1 MVVAAFNYLL
11 CKTYN
16 SYSLLICLFLDLSKK
31 ISSVN
36 GLEARKA
43 AWEVIQAVG
52 GGAFADVALERIFNL
67 YSFKSVDKALVTELS
82 YGSIRQR
89 YYLDCWIDFL
99 GKVPAKKQP
108 PLLRWLL
115 HLGLYQ
121 ILKMKRIPPAAA
133 INTTVEL
140 AKTHHLKKLAPVVN
154 GILRSALR
162 RKEKG
167 LQLPKSNNPTLELA
181 KNESLPLW
189 FADELIAWKGVEY
202 ANKIANAFNRISPID
217 IRVNKLRADLKDVK
231 EIFDSSGIQNQ
242 IIPKCPY
249 GLEVRPGEGEPRK
262 WPGYEEGKWSVQD
275 RSSQLIAPLLGPL
288 PGEKILDACAAP
300 GGKSTHI
307 AELMNNE
314 GKIWSVDRSSRRSK
328 KIFANTERLGIN
340 CLQLLVSDSNEL
352 LAKHPEWKSF
362 FDRILIDAPCSG
374 LGTLARHPDARWRM
388 NKDNIQKLVL
398 LQSQLLNSIT
408 PLLKNGGKL
417 VYSTCTIHPEENF
430 NQIKNFLQLKSEFLL
445 EYEKQIWPGEED
457 NGDGFYIAVLNKLK
471 NQ

>member
-1 MVVAAFNYLL
+1 MSENLSSI
-11 CKTYN
+11 KG
-16 SYSLLICLFLDLSKK
+16 LD
-31 ISSVN
+31 
-36 GLEARKA
+36 ARKA

-52 GGAFADVALERIFNL
+52 GGSFADVALERIFNL
-67 YSFKSVDKALVTELS
+67 YSFKSIDKALITELS
-82 YGSIRQR
+82 YGAIRQR
-89 YYLDCWIDFL
+89 YFLDCWIDYL

-121 ILKMKRIPPAAA
+121 VLKMKRIPPAAA

-162 RKEKG
+162 SKERG
-167 LQLPKSNNPTLELA
+167 LLLPKSNNPSLELA
-181 KNESLPLW
+181 KNESLPVWL
-189 FADELIAWKGVEY
+189 AEELIAWKGVEH
-202 ANKIANAFNRISPID
+202 AQQIAKAFNSVSPID
-217 IRVNKLRADLKDVK
+217 IRVNRLRADLKEVK
-231 EIFDSSGIQNQ
+231 EIFDSCGIHNQ
-242 IIPKCPY
+242 VIPNCPY
-249 GLEVRPGEGEPRK
+249 GLEVRAGVGEPRK

-275 RSSQLIAPLLGPL
+275 RSSQLIAPSLGPL

-307 AELMNNE
+307 AELINNE
-314 GKIWSVDRSSRRSK
+314 GNLWSVDRSSRRSK
-328 KIFANTERLGIN
+328 KILANSERLGTK
-340 CLQLLVSDSNEL
+340 CLQILVADSNEL
-352 LAKHPEWKSF
+352 LLKKPDWKGF

-388 NKDNIQKLVL
+388 NQDNIQQLVAV
-398 LQSQLLNSIT
+398 QSQLLNSLA

-417 VYSTCTIHPEENF
+417 VYSTCTIHPEENSH
-430 NQIKNFLQLKSEFLL
+430 QIKNFLQSKSEFLL
-445 EYEKQIWPGEED
+445 EYEKQIWPGEGD

>member
-1 MVVAAFNYLL
+1 M
-11 CKTYN
+11 T
-16 SYSLLICLFLDLSKK
+16 SITGLDT
-31 ISSVN
+31 
-36 GLEARKA
+36 RRA
-43 AWEVIQAVG
+43 AWEVIKAVG
-52 GGAFADVALERIFNL
+52 GGAFADVALERVFNL
-67 YSFKSVDKALVTELS
+67 YSFKSLDKALITELS
-82 YGSIRQR
+82 YGAIRQR
-89 YYLDCWIDFL
+89 YNLDCWIDFL

-162 RKEKG
+162 TKEKG
-167 LQLPKSNNPTLELA
+167 LQLPKSNNLNLELA

-189 FADELIAWKGVEY
+189 LVDELIAWKGVED
-202 ANKIANAFNRISPID
+202 AIKIAKAFNRISPID

-231 EIFDSSGIQNQ
+231 ELFDACGIQNQ
-242 IIPKCPY
+242 IIPNCPY
-249 GLEVRPGEGEPRK
+249 GLEVRAGVGEPRR
-262 WPGYEEGKWSVQD
+262 WPGFEEGKWSVQD
-275 RSSQLIAPLLGPL
+275 RSSQLIAPSLGPL

-307 AELMNNE
+307 AELMSNKGE
-314 GKIWSVDRSSRRSK
+314 IWSVDRSSRRSK
-328 KIFANTERLGIN
+328 KILANSERLGIH
-340 CLQLLVSDSNEL
+340 CLQILVSDSNQL
-352 LAKHPEWKSF
+352 LVKHPEWKGF

-388 NKDNIQKLVL
+388 NKENIQKLVL

-417 VYSTCTIHPEENF
+417 VYSTCTIHPDENF
-430 NQIKNFLQLKSEFLL
+430 NQIQNFLKLNTELSL

-471 NQ
+471 NPYN

>member
-1 MVVAAFNYLL
+1 LSENLSSI
-11 CKTYN
+11 KG
-16 SYSLLICLFLDLSKK
+16 LD
-31 ISSVN
+31 
-36 GLEARKA
+36 ARKA

-52 GGAFADVALERIFNL
+52 GGSFADVALERIFNL
-67 YSFKSVDKALVTELS
+67 YSFKSIDKALITELS
-82 YGSIRQR
+82 YGAIRQR
-89 YYLDCWIDFL
+89 YYLDCWIDHL

-121 ILKMKRIPPAAA
+121 VLKMKRIPPAAA

-162 RKEKG
+162 SKERG
-167 LQLPKSNNPTLELA
+167 LLLPKSNNPSLELA
-181 KNESLPLW
+181 KNESLPVWL
-189 FADELIAWKGVEY
+189 AEELIAWKGVEH
-202 ANKIANAFNRISPID
+202 AQQIAKAFNSVSPID

-231 EIFDSSGIQNQ
+231 EIFDSCGMDNKGIPN
-242 IIPKCPY
+242 CPY
-249 GLEVRPGEGEPRK
+249 GLEVRAGVGEPRN

-275 RSSQLIAPLLGPL
+275 RSSQLIAPSLGPL

-307 AELMNNE
+307 AELINNE
-314 GKIWSVDRSSRRSK
+314 GNLWSVDRSSRRSK
-328 KIFANTERLGIN
+328 KILANSERLGTK
-340 CLQLLVSDSNEL
+340 CLQILVADSNEL
-352 LAKHPEWKSF
+352 LLKKPDWKGF

-388 NKDNIQKLVL
+388 NQDNIQQLVAV
-398 LQSQLLNSIT
+398 QSQLLNSLA

-417 VYSTCTIHPEENF
+417 VYSTCTIHPEENSH
-430 NQIKNFLQLKSEFLL
+430 QIKNFLQSKSEFLL
-445 EYEKQIWPGEED
+445 EYEKQIWPGEGD

-471 NQ
+471 N

>member
-1 MVVAAFNYLL
+1 MSKNLSSI
-11 CKTYN
+11 KG
-16 SYSLLICLFLDLSKK
+16 LD
-31 ISSVN
+31 
-36 GLEARKA
+36 ARKA

-67 YSFKSVDKALVTELS
+67 SSFKSIDKALITELS
-82 YGSIRQR
+82 YGAIRQR
-89 YYLDCWIDFL
+89 YYLDCWIDHL

-121 ILKMKRIPPAAA
+121 VLKMKRIPPAAA

-162 RKEKG
+162 SKERG
-167 LQLPKSNNPTLELA
+167 LLLPKSNNPSLELA
-181 KNESLPLW
+181 KNESLPVWL
-189 FADELIAWKGVEY
+189 AEELIAWKGVEH
-202 ANKIANAFNRISPID
+202 AQQIAKAFNSVSPID

-231 EIFDSSGIQNQ
+231 EIFDSCGMDNKV
-242 IIPKCPY
+242 IPNCPY
-249 GLEVRPGEGEPRK
+249 GLEVRAGLGEPRK

-275 RSSQLIAPLLGPL
+275 RSSQLIAPSLGPL

-307 AELMNNE
+307 AELINNE
-314 GKIWSVDRSSRRSK
+314 GNLWSVDRSSRRSK
-328 KIFANTERLGIN
+328 KILANSERLGTK
-340 CLQLLVSDSNEL
+340 CLQILVADSNEL
-352 LAKHPEWKSF
+352 LLKKPDWKGF

-388 NKDNIQKLVL
+388 NQDNIQQLVAV
-398 LQSQLLNSIT
+398 QSQLLNSLAS
-408 PLLKNGGKL
+408 LLKNGGKL
-417 VYSTCTIHPEENF
+417 VYSTCTIHPEENSH
-430 NQIKNFLQLKSEFLL
+430 QIKNFLQSKSEFLL
-445 EYEKQIWPGEED
+445 EYEKQIWPGEGD

>member
-1 MVVAAFNYLL
+1 MLL
-11 CKTYN
+11 SENLSSQKG
-16 SYSLLICLFLDLSKK
+16 LDT
-31 ISSVN
+31 
-36 GLEARKA
+36 RKA
-43 AWEVIQAVG
+43 AWRVIQAVG

-67 YSFKSVDKALVTELS
+67 YSFKSIDKSLITELS

-89 YYLDCWIDFL
+89 YFLDCWIDYL

-121 ILKMKRIPPAAA
+121 VLKMKRIPPAAA

-140 AKTHHLKKLAPVVN
+140 AKTHQLKNLAPVVN

-162 RKEKG
+162 SKERG
-167 LQLPKSNNPTLELA
+167 LLLPKSNNPSLELA

-189 FADELIAWKGVEY
+189 FTDELISWKGVED
-202 ANKIANAFNRISPID
+202 ANKIAKAFNCISPID
-217 IRVNKLRADLKDVK
+217 IRVNKLRADLKEVK
-231 EIFDSSGIQNQ
+231 EIFDSCGIHNQ
-242 IIPKCPY
+242 VIPNCPY
-249 GLEVRPGEGEPRK
+249 GLEVRAGVGEPRK

-275 RSSQLIAPLLGPL
+275 RSSQLIARSLGPL

-307 AELMNNE
+307 AELINNE
-314 GKIWSVDRSSRRSK
+314 GKVWSVDRSSKRSK
-328 KIFANTERLGIN
+328 KILANSERLGTK
-340 CLQLLVSDSNEL
+340 CLQILVADSNDL
-352 LAKHPEWKSF
+352 LLKNPSWKGF

-388 NKDNIQKLVL
+388 NQDNIQELVAV
-398 LQSQLLNSIT
+398 QNRLLNSLA
-408 PLLKNGGKL
+408 PLLKSGGTL

-430 NQIKNFLQLKSEFLL
+430 NQIKNFLQLKSEFSL

-471 NQ
+471 N

>member
-1 MVVAAFNYLL
+1 MSENLSSI
-11 CKTYN
+11 KG
-16 SYSLLICLFLDLSKK
+16 LD
-31 ISSVN
+31 
-36 GLEARKA
+36 ARKA
-43 AWEVIQAVG
+43 AWDVIQAVG

-67 YSFKSVDKALVTELS
+67 YSFKSIDKGLITELS
-82 YGSIRQR
+82 YGAIRQR
-89 YYLDCWIDFL
+89 YYLDCWIDHL

-121 ILKMKRIPPAAA
+121 VLKMKRIPPAAA

-162 RKEKG
+162 SKERG
-167 LQLPKSNNPTLELA
+167 LLLPKSNNPSLELA

-189 FADELIAWKGVEY
+189 LADELINWKGLEDSK
-202 ANKIANAFNRISPID
+202 KIAKAFNCISPID
-217 IRVNKLRADLKDVK
+217 IRVNRLRADLKEVK
-231 EIFDSSGIQNQ
+231 EIFDSCGIHNQ
-242 IIPKCPY
+242 VIPNCPY
-249 GLEVRPGEGEPRK
+249 GLEVRAGVGEPRK

-275 RSSQLIAPLLGPL
+275 RSSQLIAPSLGPL

-307 AELMNNE
+307 AELINNE
-314 GKIWSVDRSSRRSK
+314 GNLWSVDRSSRRSK
-328 KIFANTERLGIN
+328 KILANSERLGTK
-340 CLQLLVSDSNEL
+340 CLQILVADSNEL
-352 LAKHPEWKSF
+352 LLKKPDWKGF

-388 NKDNIQKLVL
+388 NQDNIQQLVAV
-398 LQSQLLNSIT
+398 QSQLLNSLA

-417 VYSTCTIHPEENF
+417 VYSTCTIHPEENSH
-430 NQIKNFLQLKSEFLL
+430 QIKNFLQSKSEFLL
-445 EYEKQIWPGEED
+445 EYEKQIWPGEGD

-471 NQ
+471 N

>member
-1 MVVAAFNYLL
+1 M
-11 CKTYN
+11 
-16 SYSLLICLFLDLSKK
+16 SKK
-31 ISSVN
+31 ISAAN

-43 AWEVIQAVG
+43 AWEIVQAVG
-52 GGAFADVALERIFNL
+52 GGAFADVALERIFKL
-67 YSFKSVDKALVTELS
+67 YSFKSLDKALITELS
-82 YGSIRQR
+82 YGAIRQR

-121 ILKMKRIPPAAA
+121 ILKMKRIPPSAA

-140 AKTHHLKKLAPVVN
+140 AKIHHLKKLAPVVN

-162 RKEKG
+162 TKEKG
-167 LQLPKSNNPTLELA
+167 LQLPKSNNPNLELA
-181 KNESLPLW
+181 KSESLPLW
-189 FADELIAWKGVEY
+189 FADELIAWKGIKD
-202 ANKIANAFNRISPID
+202 AHKIAKAFNCVSPID
-217 IRVNKLRADLKDVK
+217 IRVNKLRADLKEVK
-231 EIFDSSGIQNQ
+231 EIFDFCGINNQ
-242 IIPKCPY
+242 VIPNCPY
-249 GLEVRPGEGEPRK
+249 GLEIRSGLGEPRK

-275 RSSQLIAPLLGPL
+275 RSSQLIAPSLGPL

-314 GKIWSVDRSSRRSK
+314 GKVWSVDRSPRRSK
-328 KIFANTERLGIN
+328 KILANSERLGTN
-340 CLQLLVSDSNEL
+340 CLQLLVADSNEL
-352 LAKHPEWKSF
+352 LAKYPQWKSF

-374 LGTLARHPDARWRM
+374 LGTLSRHPDARWRM
-388 NKDNIQKLVL
+388 NKDNIQQLVL
-398 LQSQLLNSIT
+398 LQSQLLNSLST
-408 PLLKNGGKL
+408 LLKNGGKL

-457 NGDGFYIAVLNKLK
+457 NGDGFYIAILNKLK

>member
-1 MVVAAFNYLL
+1 
-11 CKTYN
+11 
-16 SYSLLICLFLDLSKK
+16 LIKKLSSTKGLDT
-31 ISSVN
+31 
-36 GLEARKA
+36 RKA

-67 YSFKSVDKALVTELS
+67 YSFKLIDKALITELS
-82 YGSIRQR
+82 YGAIRQR
-89 YYLDCWIDFL
+89 YFLDCWIDSL

-121 ILKMKRIPPAAA
+121 ILKMNRIPPAAA

-167 LQLPKSNNPTLELA
+167 LLLPKSNNPILELA
-181 KNESLPLW
+181 KNESIPPWL
-189 FADELIAWKGVEY
+189 ADELIAWKGVQDAY
-202 ANKIANAFNRISPID
+202 RIAKSFNSISPID
-217 IRVNKLRADLKDVK
+217 IRVNKLRADIKDVK
-231 EIFDSSGIQNQ
+231 ETFDSCGIQNQ
-242 IIPKCPY
+242 LIPNCPY
-249 GLEVRPGEGEPRK
+249 GLEVQAGVGEPKK

-275 RSSQLIAPLLGPL
+275 RSSQLIAPSLGPL

-314 GKIWSVDRSSRRSK
+314 GNLWAVDRSCRRSK
-328 KIFANTERLGIN
+328 KIFANSERLGTN
-340 CLQLLVSDSNEL
+340 CLQILVADSNEL
-352 LAKHPEWKSF
+352 LRKHPEWKSF

-388 NKDNIQKLVL
+388 NKDNIQQLVL
-398 LQSQLLNSIT
+398 LQSQLLNSLA

-430 NQIKNFLQLKSEFLL
+430 KQIKKFLKLKSEFLL
-445 EYEKQIWPGEED
+445 EYEKQIWPGD
-457 NGDGFYIAVLNKLK
+457 VGNGDGFYIAILRK
-471 NQ
+471 